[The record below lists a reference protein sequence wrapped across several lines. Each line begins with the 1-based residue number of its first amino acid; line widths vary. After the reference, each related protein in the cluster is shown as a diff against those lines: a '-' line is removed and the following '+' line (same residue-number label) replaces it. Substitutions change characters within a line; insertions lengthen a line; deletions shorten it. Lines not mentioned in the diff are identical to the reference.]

1 MPIDRLASLRWLA
14 AAAVLVGSVE
24 VVLRVTTGRGML
36 ARVRGLLPRPEDR
49 VSNPP
54 SDPVD
59 EASWESFPASD
70 PPAIS
75 PRSS

>member
-1 MPIDRLASLRWLA
+1 LRWLSV
-14 AAAVLVGSVE
+14 AAVLVGSVE

-36 ARVRGLLPRPEDR
+36 ARVRGLMQRHEER
-49 VSNPP
+49 VSIPP

-75 PRSS
+75 PRSR